1 MVSGL
6 FRGRLRLRPVR
17 RNVVQTARDVLYVML
32 SRYMRPDLTP
42 PPGPLTWFWTA
53 AKNVLGRASAAPAT
67 AVLRLLSTVVYGGR
81 RSDRGPG
88 VANRRSTETGAT
100 DGPGVKCEVLYDPGP
115 GSAVVDVVFI
125 HGLRGDKLKTWV
137 RGAWNE
143 AGQRPEPVVVRSA
156 AAAATADDDDGLGRR
171 ASEAAGETTA
181 AAGGDNRFT
190 ADCWPR
196 DWLPLDC
203 PYARVITV
211 GYNTDPYLW
220 RPIWLGKPA
229 G

>member
-1 MVSGL
+1 M
-6 FRGRLRLRPVR
+6 
-17 RNVVQTARDVLYVML
+17 YVML
-32 SRYMRPDLTP
+32 SRYVRPDLTP
-42 PPGPLTWFWTA
+42 PPPSGPLTWCWAA
-53 AKNVLGRASAAPAT
+53 AKNVLGRASAAPAA
-67 AVLRLLSTVVYGGR
+67 AVLRLLSTAAYGGR
-81 RSDRGPG
+81 RSDRTPA
-88 VANRRSTETGAT
+88 VAGTGT
-100 DGPGVKCEVLYDPGP
+100 DAADGRTSDAPEGTGVKCEVLYDPGP

-156 AAAATADDDDGLGRR
+156 AAADDDDDDGLGPR
-171 ASEAAGETTA
+171 ASAAAGDTTA
-181 AAGGDNRFT
+181 AGDNRLT

-203 PYARVITV
+203 PYARIITV